1 MHKIVLCFSLFIIY
15 SFIGWCIEV
24 VAVSYTKKKFVNR
37 GFLIGPYCPIYG
49 VSALVMVFLLNKYK
63 EDISVLFW
71 MSFIVC
77 SIIEYL
83 TSYIMEKLFKARW
96 WDYSDRLFNVNG
108 RICLKNSI
116 CFGALGVLLIRYI
129 NNFLMYDLNLLS
141 YNILYSLNIIL
152 FVCFTV
158 DLFISFNVICKIKK
172 TTVVIK
178 KDYTE
183 EITEKVKNIVSKSSF
198 LSRRLVNAFPTLTI
212 FGTFIKPFKF
222 RRNKKKIFRRK

>member
-1 MHKIVLCFSLFIIY
+1 MFDLYKKIVYNITILVKGSFMHKIVLCFSLFIIY

-24 VAVSYTKKKFVNR
+24 IAVSYTKKKFVNR

-49 VSALVMVFLLNKYK
+49 VSALIMVFLLNKYK

-152 FVCFTV
+152 FICFSV
-158 DLFISFNVICKIKK
+158 DLFI
-172 TTVVIK
+172 
-178 KDYTE
+178 
-183 EITEKVKNIVSKSSF
+183 EK
-198 LSRRLVNAFPTLTI
+198 
-212 FGTFIKPFKF
+212 
-222 RRNKKKIFRRK
+222 